1 MRTWTRLVPAVLLVL
16 PLTLTPVRAGD
27 AETNEQK
34 IAQLR
39 KDVDALRRDLKSL
52 GDAVLDGNAR
62 GAKTAEDLAVIKDML
77 LRMASASELNTRR
90 SGYAPLPGDELREI
104 RDLLHQIARAQE
116 ANIRR
121 SAYAPTPSMTDI
133 PVPTTGTITVRN
145 RYSAT
150 ATVRING
157 RLMTVPPYRDAQ
169 MSDVPVGPYS
179 YDVEVDGFGIVQ
191 PLRTETLRP
200 NGRIITVY
208 PQYGG

>member
-1 MRTWTRLVPAVLLVL
+1 MRTWTRIVPAVLLVL
-16 PLTLTPVRAGD
+16 PLTMASVRAAD

-34 IAQLR
+34 IARLR
-39 KDVDALRRDLKSL
+39 KDVDDLRRDMKSL
-52 GDAVLDGNAR
+52 GDAVMEGSAR
-62 GAKTAEDLAVIKDML
+62 GAKMAEDLSYIKDTL

-90 SGYAPLPGDELREI
+90 AGYAPLPTDELREI

-121 SAYAPTPSMTDI
+121 AAYAPTPSQTDI

-157 RLMTVPPYRDAQ
+157 RVMTVPPFQDAR
-169 MSDVPVGPYS
+169 MSAVPVGPYS

-200 NGRIITVY
+200 NGRIITVF
-208 PQYGG
+208 PQFGG

>member
-1 MRTWTRLVPAVLLVL
+1 MRTWTRIVPAVLLVL
-16 PLTLTPVRAGD
+16 PLTMAPVRAGD

-39 KDVDALRRDLKSL
+39 KDLDALSRKVQGLEN
-52 GDAVLDGNAR
+52 AVTDGNAR
-62 GAKTAEDLAVIKDML
+62 GARMAEDLGAVKDLL
-77 LRMASASELNTRR
+77 LRMASAQESNTRR
-90 SGYAPLPGDELREI
+90 VGYAPLPTDELREI

-121 SAYAPTPSMTDI
+121 AAYAPTPSQTDI
-133 PVPTTGTITVRN
+133 PVPATGTITVRN

-157 RLMTVPPYRDAQ
+157 RTMTVPPFRDAR

-200 NGRIITVY
+200 NGRIITVF
-208 PQYGG
+208 PQFGG